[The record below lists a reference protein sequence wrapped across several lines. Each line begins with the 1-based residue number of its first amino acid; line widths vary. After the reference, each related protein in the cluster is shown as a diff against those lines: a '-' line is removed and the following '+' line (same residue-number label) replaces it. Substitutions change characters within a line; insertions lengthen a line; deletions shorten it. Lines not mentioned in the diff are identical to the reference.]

1 MKLFS
6 LPDGTVDRKDR
17 AQWLTMPFDL
27 AFLVTVVLPGP
38 WIVVAMDAYSAGP
51 GRAMDAWDADVQIV
65 QGDYSA
71 GAVAIDG

>member
-27 AFLVTVVLPGP
+27 AFLVAVTLPGP
-38 WIVVAMDAYSAGP
+38 WIVAAQDAYSAGP

-65 QGDYSA
+65 QGDY
-71 GAVAIDG
+71 GAVVLDG